1 MKKDN
6 NTNNITCTYVK
17 PLTRREVRILSRG
30 LPKIKKERKT
40 IKDYINALKNY
51 DRVVAELKYT
61 KHQLDYATSNIET
74 LQNLNIL
81 KDKKL
86 NNIQNTY
93 NNLQIANKNLNKDLD
108 LKCDELEQTIAKLE
122 KTENRRRINASKI
135 GGLVKQINA
144 LNKKPETYKQIINA
158 KSRDLKQAA
167 AIIKSLNYKIKV
179 LEHRLNANEK
189 EQAAATKSSETNK
202 K

>member
-1 MKKDN
+1 MMN
-6 NTNNITCTYVK
+6 NNLK
-17 PLTRREVRILSRG
+17 PLSRKEMNELRKT
-30 LPKIKKERKT
+30 LPKLEKRRKT

-61 KHQLDYATSNIET
+61 KNKLDYANNDIET

-81 KDKKL
+81 KDNKL
-86 NNIQNTY
+86 NDIQNTY
-93 NNLQIANKNLNKDLD
+93 NNLRIANKNLKKDFE
-108 LKCDELEQTIAKLE
+108 LKCNELEQTIAKLE

-135 GGLVKQINA
+135 GGLVKQINT

-158 KSRDLKQAA
+158 KNRDLKQAA
-167 AIIKSLNYKIKV
+167 TIIKSLNYKIKV

-189 EQAAATKSSETNK
+189 EQIKDVKSSEMNK

>member
-1 MKKDN
+1 MMN
-6 NTNNITCTYVK
+6 NNLKPIT
-17 PLTRREVRILSRG
+17 
-30 LPKIKKERKT
+30 KKEMNELRKGFPKLKKRRKT

-61 KHQLDYATSNIET
+61 KNKLDYATSNIET

-81 KDKKL
+81 KDNKL

-93 NNLQIANKNLNKDLD
+93 NNLRIANKNLNKDLE

-158 KSRDLKQAA
+158 KNRDLKQAA
-167 AIIKSLNYKIKV
+167 TIIKSLNYKIKV

-189 EQAAATKSSETNK
+189 EQAAAIKSSETNK

>member
-1 MKKDN
+1 MIN
-6 NTNNITCTYVK
+6 NNLK
-17 PLTRREVRILSRG
+17 PLSRKEMNELRKK
-30 LPKIKKERKT
+30 LPELEKKRKT

-93 NNLQIANKNLNKDLD
+93 NNLQIANKNLNKDLE
-108 LKCDELEQTIAKLE
+108 LKCTELEQTIAKLE

-144 LNKKPETYKQIINA
+144 LNKKTETYKQIINA

-167 AIIKSLNYKIKV
+167 TIIKSLNYKIKV

-189 EQAAATKSSETNK
+189 EQVATIKSSEMNK

>member
-1 MKKDN
+1 MMN
-6 NTNNITCTYVK
+6 NNLK
-17 PLTRREVRILSRG
+17 PLT
-30 LPKIKKERKT
+30 KKEMNELRKGFSKLKKRRKT

-61 KHQLDYATSNIET
+61 KNKLDYAISNIQT
-74 LQNLNIL
+74 LQNLCIK
-81 KDKKL
+81 KDNKL
-86 NNIQNTY
+86 NDIQNTY
-93 NNLQIANKNLNKDLD
+93 NNLRIANKNLKKDLL
-108 LKCDELEQTIAKLE
+108 LKCDELEETIAKLE

-189 EQAAATKSSETNK
+189 EQIKDVKSSEMNK

>member
-1 MKKDN
+1 MIN
-6 NTNNITCTYVK
+6 NNLK
-17 PLTRREVRILSRG
+17 PLSRKEMNELRKR
-30 LPKIKKERKT
+30 LPKLRKRRKT

-61 KHQLDYATSNIET
+61 KNKLDYAISNIKT
-74 LQNLNIL
+74 LQNLSIQ
-81 KDKKL
+81 KDNKL
-86 NNIQNTY
+86 NDIQNTY
-93 NNLQIANKNLNKDLD
+93 NNLRIANKNLKKDLL
-108 LKCDELEQTIAKLE
+108 LKCDELEETIAKLE

-189 EQAAATKSSETNK
+189 EQVAAIKSSEMNK

>member
-1 MKKDN
+1 MMN
-6 NTNNITCTYVK
+6 NNLK
-17 PLTRREVRILSRG
+17 PLSRKEMNELRKK
-30 LPKIKKERKT
+30 LPELEKKRKT

-93 NNLQIANKNLNKDLD
+93 NNLRIANKNLNKDLE

-158 KSRDLKQAA
+158 KNRDLKQAA
-167 AIIKSLNYKIKV
+167 TIIKSLNYKIKV

-189 EQAAATKSSETNK
+189 EQAAAIKSSETNK

>member
-1 MKKDN
+1 MN
-6 NTNNITCTYVK
+6 NNLK
-17 PLTRREVRILSRG
+17 PLTKKEMNELRKV
-30 LPKIKKERKT
+30 LPKLEKRRKT

-61 KHQLDYATSNIET
+61 KHQLDYATGNIET

-93 NNLQIANKNLNKDLD
+93 NNLQIANKNLNKDLE

-189 EQAAATKSSETNK
+189 EQIAAIKSSEMNEK
-202 K
+202 

>member
-1 MKKDN
+1 MIN
-6 NTNNITCTYVK
+6 NSLK
-17 PLTRREVRILSRG
+17 PLSRKEMNELRKG
-30 LPKIKKERKT
+30 LPKLEKRRKT
-40 IKDYINALKNY
+40 IKNY

-61 KHQLDYATSNIET
+61 KNELDYAISDIQT

-93 NNLQIANKNLNKDLD
+93 NNLQIANKNLNKDLE

-189 EQAAATKSSETNK
+189 EQIKDVKSSEMNK

>member
-1 MKKDN
+1 MIN
-6 NTNNITCTYVK
+6 NNLK
-17 PLTRREVRILSRG
+17 PLSRKEINELRKV
-30 LPKIKKERKT
+30 LPKLEKRRKT

-61 KHQLDYATSNIET
+61 KNKLDYAINDIET
-74 LQNLNIL
+74 LQNLCIK
-81 KDKKL
+81 KDNKL
-86 NNIQNTY
+86 NDIQNTY
-93 NNLQIANKNLNKDLD
+93 NNLQIANKNLNKDLE

-189 EQAAATKSSETNK
+189 EQIAAIKSSEMNEK
-202 K
+202 

>member
-1 MKKDN
+1 MMN
-6 NTNNITCTYVK
+6 NNLK
-17 PLTRREVRILSRG
+17 PLSRKEMNELRKE
-30 LPKIKKERKT
+30 LPELEKKRKT

-93 NNLQIANKNLNKDLD
+93 IDLRIANKNLNKDLE

-167 AIIKSLNYKIKV
+167 TIIKSLNYKIKV

-189 EQAAATKSSETNK
+189 EQVAAIKSSEMNEK
-202 K
+202 

>member
-1 MKKDN
+1 MIN
-6 NTNNITCTYVK
+6 NNLK
-17 PLTRREVRILSRG
+17 PLSRKEMNELRKV
-30 LPKIKKERKT
+30 LPKLEKRRKT

-93 NNLQIANKNLNKDLD
+93 NNLQIANKNLNKDLE
-108 LKCDELEQTIAKLE
+108 LKCTELEQTIDKLE

-144 LNKKPETYKQIINA
+144 LNKKTETYKQIINA

-189 EQAAATKSSETNK
+189 EQVAAIKSSEMNEK
-202 K
+202 

>member
-1 MKKDN
+1 MIN
-6 NTNNITCTYVK
+6 NNLK
-17 PLTRREVRILSRG
+17 PLSRKEMNELRKV
-30 LPKIKKERKT
+30 LPKLEKRRKT

-51 DRVVAELKYT
+51 DRIVAELKYT

-93 NNLQIANKNLNKDLD
+93 NNLQIANKNLNKDLE
-108 LKCDELEQTIAKLE
+108 LKCTELEQTIAKLE

-144 LNKKPETYKQIINA
+144 LNKKTETYKQIINA

-189 EQAAATKSSETNK
+189 EQVAAIKSSEMNEK
-202 K
+202 

>member
-1 MKKDN
+1 MIN
-6 NTNNITCTYVK
+6 NSLK
-17 PLTRREVRILSRG
+17 PLSRKEMNELRKG
-30 LPKIKKERKT
+30 LPKLEKRRKT

-61 KHQLDYATSNIET
+61 KNELDYAISDIQT

-93 NNLQIANKNLNKDLD
+93 NNLQIANKNLNKDLE

-189 EQAAATKSSETNK
+189 EQIAAIKSSEMNEK
-202 K
+202 

>member
-1 MKKDN
+1 MIN
-6 NTNNITCTYVK
+6 NSLK
-17 PLTRREVRILSRG
+17 PLSRKEMNELRKG
-30 LPKIKKERKT
+30 LPKLEKRRKT

-93 NNLQIANKNLNKDLD
+93 NNLQIANKNLNKDLE

-167 AIIKSLNYKIKV
+167 TIIKSLNYKIKV

-189 EQAAATKSSETNK
+189 EQIAAIKSSEMNEK
-202 K
+202 

>member
-1 MKKDN
+1 MMN
-6 NTNNITCTYVK
+6 NNLK
-17 PLTRREVRILSRG
+17 PLTKKEMNELKKA
-30 LPKIKKERKT
+30 LPKLEKRRKT

-61 KHQLDYATSNIET
+61 KNKLDYAINNIKT
-74 LQNLNIL
+74 LQNLSIQ
-81 KDKKL
+81 KDNKL
-86 NNIQNTY
+86 NDIQNTY
-93 NNLQIANKNLNKDLD
+93 NNLRIANKNLKKDLE
-108 LKCDELEQTIAKLE
+108 LKCNELEQTIAKLE

-144 LNKKPETYKQIINA
+144 LNKKPETYKQIISA

-167 AIIKSLNYKIKV
+167 TIIKSLNYKIKV
-179 LEHRLNANEK
+179 LENRLNANEK
-189 EQAAATKSSETNK
+189 EQVAAIKSSEMNK

>member
-1 MKKDN
+1 MN
-6 NTNNITCTYVK
+6 NNLK
-17 PLTRREVRILSRG
+17 PLSRKEMNELRKT
-30 LPKIKKERKT
+30 LPKLEKRRKT

-61 KHQLDYATSNIET
+61 KNKLDYANNDIET

-81 KDKKL
+81 KDNKL
-86 NNIQNTY
+86 NDIQNTY
-93 NNLQIANKNLNKDLD
+93 NNLRIANKNLKKDFE
-108 LKCDELEQTIAKLE
+108 LKCNELEQTIAKLE

-135 GGLVKQINA
+135 GGLVKQINT

-158 KSRDLKQAA
+158 KNRDLKQAA
-167 AIIKSLNYKIKV
+167 TIIKSLNYKIKV

-189 EQAAATKSSETNK
+189 EQIKDVKSSEMNK

>member
-1 MKKDN
+1 MMN
-6 NTNNITCTYVK
+6 NNLK
-17 PLTRREVRILSRG
+17 PLTKKEMNELRKV
-30 LPKIKKERKT
+30 LPKLEKRRKT

-61 KHQLDYATSNIET
+61 KHQLDYATGNIET

-93 NNLQIANKNLNKDLD
+93 NNLQIANKNLNKDLE

-189 EQAAATKSSETNK
+189 EQIAAIKSSEMNEK
-202 K
+202 

>member
-1 MKKDN
+1 MMN
-6 NTNNITCTYVK
+6 NNLK
-17 PLTRREVRILSRG
+17 PLTKKEMNELKKA
-30 LPKIKKERKT
+30 LPKLEKRRKT

-61 KHQLDYATSNIET
+61 KNKLDYATSNIET

-81 KDKKL
+81 KDNKL

-93 NNLQIANKNLNKDLD
+93 NNLRIANKNLNKDLE

-158 KSRDLKQAA
+158 KNRDLKQAA
-167 AIIKSLNYKIKV
+167 TIIKSLNYKIKV

-189 EQAAATKSSETNK
+189 EQAAAIKSSETNK

>member
-1 MKKDN
+1 MMN
-6 NTNNITCTYVK
+6 NNLK
-17 PLTRREVRILSRG
+17 PLTKKEMNELKKA
-30 LPKIKKERKT
+30 LPKLEKRRKT

-61 KHQLDYATSNIET
+61 KNKLDYAINNIKT
-74 LQNLNIL
+74 LQNLSIQ
-81 KDKKL
+81 KDNKL
-86 NNIQNTY
+86 NDIQNTY
-93 NNLQIANKNLNKDLD
+93 NNLRIANKNLKKDLE

-158 KSRDLKQAA
+158 KNRDLKQAVT
-167 AIIKSLNYKIKV
+167 IIKSLNYKIKV
-179 LEHRLNANEK
+179 LENRLNANEK
-189 EQAAATKSSETNK
+189 EQVAAIKSSEMNK

>member
-1 MKKDN
+1 MMN
-6 NTNNITCTYVK
+6 NNLK
-17 PLTRREVRILSRG
+17 PLSKKEMNELRKE
-30 LPKIKKERKT
+30 LPKLEKRRKT

-61 KHQLDYATSNIET
+61 KNKLDYANNNIET

-81 KDKKL
+81 KDNKL

-93 NNLQIANKNLNKDLD
+93 NNLRIANKNLKKDFE

-122 KTENRRRINASKI
+122 KTENRRRTNASKI

-189 EQAAATKSSETNK
+189 EQIAAIKSSEMNEK
-202 K
+202 

>member
-1 MKKDN
+1 MMN
-6 NTNNITCTYVK
+6 NNLK
-17 PLTRREVRILSRG
+17 PLSRKEMNELRKR
-30 LPKIKKERKT
+30 LPKLEKKRKT

-51 DRVVAELKYT
+51 DHVIAELKYT
-61 KHQLDYATSNIET
+61 KNKLDYAINDIKT
-74 LQNLNIL
+74 LQNLSIQ
-81 KDKKL
+81 KDNKL
-86 NNIQNTY
+86 NDIQNTY
-93 NNLQIANKNLNKDLD
+93 NNLRIANKNLKKDLE

-158 KSRDLKQAA
+158 KNRDLKQAVT
-167 AIIKSLNYKIKV
+167 IIKSLNYKIKV

-189 EQAAATKSSETNK
+189 EQVAAIKSSEMNEK
-202 K
+202 